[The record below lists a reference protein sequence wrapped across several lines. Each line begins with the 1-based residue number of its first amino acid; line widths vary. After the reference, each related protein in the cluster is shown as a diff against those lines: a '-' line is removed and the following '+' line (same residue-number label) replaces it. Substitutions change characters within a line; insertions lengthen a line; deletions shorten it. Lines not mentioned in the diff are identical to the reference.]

1 MYKILFDMRNDINDL
16 KKLTLDL
23 MKTGDIEEVEERNHQ
38 LIEKIYADQERK
50 ENNIE
55 VMNIP
60 QNSSKEKEY
69 DFIETIEEDESL
81 SLQDKEIEMIKKSL
95 GKNNNKRKLAAKE
108 LGISEEHCTEKL
120 NNTIYNNTLTFK
132 FMKKIIYIALF
143 AISSFFFVS
152 CGIYGFTGGDV
163 GSAKTIQVDFFPNQA
178 QLIEPVLSQDFTIA
192 LQDLFTRQ
200 TNLTLISSNGD
211 LRFSGEITSYRIA
224 PMSAT
229 SQQTSAQNRLTIT
242 VNVRYENN
250 TDDQKNFEQSF
261 SFYSDY
267 AATSQLTGG
276 VLEAAFNEIIDR
288 LTQDIFNA
296 SVGKW

>member
-1 MYKILFDMRNDINDL
+1 
-16 KKLTLDL
+16 
-23 MKTGDIEEVEERNHQ
+23 
-38 LIEKIYADQERK
+38 
-50 ENNIE
+50 
-55 VMNIP
+55 
-60 QNSSKEKEY
+60 
-69 DFIETIEEDESL
+69 
-81 SLQDKEIEMIKKSL
+81 
-95 GKNNNKRKLAAKE
+95 
-108 LGISEEHCTEKL
+108 
-120 NNTIYNNTLTFK
+120 
-132 FMKKIIYIALF
+132 MKKIVFISLF
-143 AISSFFFVS
+143 AISCFFFTR

-200 TNLTLISSNGD
+200 TNLTLVSSNGD
-211 LRFSGEITSYRIA
+211 LKFSGEITSYRIA

-242 VNVRYENN
+242 VNVRYIN
-250 TDDQKNFEQSF
+250 TTDEKKDFEQSF

-267 AATSQLTGG
+267 SATAQLTGG
-276 VLEAAFNEIIDR
+276 VLEAAFEEIIDR

>member
-1 MYKILFDMRNDINDL
+1 MICSNTV
-16 KKLTLDL
+16 TL
-23 MKTGDIEEVEERNHQ
+23 
-38 LIEKIYADQERK
+38 
-50 ENNIE
+50 
-55 VMNIP
+55 
-60 QNSSKEKEY
+60 
-69 DFIETIEEDESL
+69 
-81 SLQDKEIEMIKKSL
+81 
-95 GKNNNKRKLAAKE
+95 
-108 LGISEEHCTEKL
+108 
-120 NNTIYNNTLTFK
+120 K
-132 FMKKIIYIALF
+132 FMKKTIYIALF
-143 AISSFFFVS
+143 SISSFFFVG

-200 TNLTLISSNGD
+200 TNLTLVSSNGD

-250 TDDQKNFEQSF
+250 TDDKKNFEQSF

-267 AATSQLTGG
+267 AGTSQLTGG
-276 VLEAAFNEIIDR
+276 VLEAALDEITDR